1 MSKYRN
7 ISGRTLSVRTERGF
21 VDVPDGEVV
30 EHTAA
35 YEAAHYIQTG
45 EQGEPALW
53 EPVDAG
59 KGKAPKGGAVKDG
72 E

>member
-1 MSKYRN
+1 MSRYRN

-30 EHTAA
+30 EHTAD
-35 YEAAHYIQTG
+35 YVSAHYIQTG

-53 EPVDAG
+53 EPVSKA
-59 KGKAPKGGAVKDG
+59 KAPKGDDTAKGG
-72 E
+72 Q